1 LAFGYDI
8 QVDTFKAGKPLTEE
22 EFNSGVTENK
32 GGNNDKEKIIQ
43 STFFH
48 FERFIYFLNAQLLWT
63 IGHGNIKKVVTSD
76 SVMEIKTP
84 IKTETSNGRMDSFA
98 TSYQAISVCETTH
111 FDWHLSYLVV

>member
-63 IGHGNIKKVVTSD
+63 IGHGNIKWAAMSFPTR
-76 SVMEIKTP
+76 EIKTLIRKQVSIGLVDKFP
-84 IKTETSNGRMDSFA
+84 
-98 TSYQAISVCETTH
+98 TSYQALSVSETTIN
-111 FDWHLSYLVV
+111 